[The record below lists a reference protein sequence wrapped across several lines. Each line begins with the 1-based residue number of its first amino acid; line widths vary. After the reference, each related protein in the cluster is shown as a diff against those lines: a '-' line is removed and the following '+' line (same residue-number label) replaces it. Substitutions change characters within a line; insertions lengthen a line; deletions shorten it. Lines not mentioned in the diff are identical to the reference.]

1 MVAASDEALGK
12 GALLIFND
20 EIHAAA
26 EVTKTHTT
34 SCATFHSPGWGPIGH
49 IYFDRVVFRRQPLN
63 LEKICPAVLA
73 EDVCLLKTYA
83 GMDAYLFKML
93 AEKPVQGLVV
103 EALGCGNV
111 PPAVKE
117 GIEYVRSRDIP
128 VVLASRVHT
137 GRVVPAYSYFG
148 SARSMEASKIILG
161 GELTGQKAR
170 IKLMLALGLTKDNEE
185 LRIFFDN

>member
-1 MVAASDEALGK
+1 M
-12 GALLIFND
+12 
-20 EIHAAA
+20 
-26 EVTKTHTT
+26 
-34 SCATFHSPGWGPIGH
+34 
-49 IYFDRVVFRRQPLN
+49 
-63 LEKICPAVLA
+63 LA

-83 GMDAYLFKML
+83 GMDVYLFKML

-185 LRIFFDN
+185 LRRFFDN

>member
-1 MVAASDEALGK
+1 M
-12 GALLIFND
+12 
-20 EIHAAA
+20 
-26 EVTKTHTT
+26 
-34 SCATFHSPGWGPIGH
+34 
-49 IYFDRVVFRRQPLN
+49 
-63 LEKICPAVLA
+63 
-73 EDVCLLKTYA
+73 LKTYA
-83 GMDAYLFKML
+83 GMDAYYLKCWR
-93 AEKPVQGLVV
+93 KSRYRGLIV

-185 LRIFFDN
+185 LRRFFDN